1 MGKSFLVMEQY
12 PGFNENHK
20 KKTKSTTRMEAK
32 LAKIGKW
39 GAQAKVDLKRQR
51 KLNQKIIDKSR
62 ETKRRLKRMEAGVK
76 TPAQERDASNEADC
90 VVCEIGEE
98 KREQKEDEEEKQKQD
113 GQEEWAK
120 RRKERGRW
128 YIEVTTSSEGDERPW
143 VSFAL
148 KRECVELCDHDEV
161 FYNSDGESVLFE
173 DMEAV

>member
-12 PGFNENHK
+12 PAFNENHK

-39 GAQAKVDLKRQR
+39 GAQAKVELKRQR
-51 KLNQKIIDKSR
+51 RLKKKLIDKSR
-62 ETKRRLKRMEAGVK
+62 ETKRRLKNIESGVK
-76 TPAQERDASNEADC
+76 TPEEEYDASNEADC

-98 KREQKEDEEEKQKQD
+98 KRQQKEDEEEKQKQE

-148 KRECVELCDHDEV
+148 KRRLELGGHGEV

>member
-12 PGFNENHK
+12 PAFNENHK

-39 GAQAKVDLKRQR
+39 GAQAKADLKKERR
-51 KLNQKIIDKSR
+51 LKKKIIDKSR
-62 ETKRRLKRMEAGVK
+62 RNKRQLKNMELEIK
-76 TPAQERDASNEADC
+76 TPQQERDDYDEVESAYLAEKVHHMMK
-90 VVCEIGEE
+90 VV
-98 KREQKEDEEEKQKQD
+98 KNP
-113 GQEEWAK
+113 
-120 RRKERGRW
+120 RW

-148 KRECVELCDHDEV
+148 KRRLELGGDGDV